1 MVSLAVTSEVATK
14 TDIAT
19 LKRETSN
26 VKSELK
32 IEIAELRTEISD
44 LKSEL
49 KTEISEMRGELKTDI
64 ETMRTDLA
72 KQHTQMIAWVVSAIA
87 VVAAAVKGIEF
98 LFNL

>member
-1 MVSLAVTSEVATK
+1 MTSEVATK

-26 VKSELK
+26 V
-32 IEIAELRTEISD
+32 
-44 LKSEL
+44 KSEL